1 MLKARGITYG
11 ELAARIDM
19 SEASVKRMF
28 SQKNFTLLRLDDIL
42 SASGI
47 EFEELSAAQSG
58 PALISQL
65 TLAQEREIIG
75 DPRLLVVAVS
85 AMNHI
90 SFDDIV
96 RYYEMTELE
105 VTKYLLRL
113 DKIGFL
119 ELLPNNRVKLL
130 IARTFQLDRER
141 SDPDLLPPRGRG
153 RLSQLRF
160 DGEDEVL
167 RLVNVMLSKQSAG
180 CAARTPQAGRR
191 RILPAASARNAAAA
205 GPEARHQFY
214 RRGASVG
221 APGIQD
227 AAAQTVI
234 QPIHRTETHMSQS
247 SQFSLLKQRRF
258 APFFWTQFLGAFN
271 DNVFKTAF
279 LVVLTF
285 DAAKWTTLD
294 PSMLT
299 NLIPGLFILPY
310 VLFSA
315 TAYQIVEKV
324 EKGRLARIV
333 KLIEIGIMLVA

>member
-1 MLKARGITYG
+1 MPHAITLVDTLKRLLKARGITYG

-28 SQKNFTLLRLDDIL
+28 SQKNFTLQRLDDIL

-58 PALISQL
+58 PALIAQL

-130 IARTFQLDRER
+130 IARTFSWIANGPIQSYFRHEASADYLN
-141 SDPDLLPPRGRG
+141 S
-153 RLSQLRF
+153 RF

-167 RLVNVMLSKQSAG
+167 RLVNVMLSKQSASALLERLKQVAAEFSQQHQHETRLPLEQKHAISFIV
-180 CAARTPQAGRR
+180 AARPWVPQA
-191 RILPAASARNAAAA
+191 
-205 GPEARHQFY
+205 
-214 RRGASVG
+214 
-221 APGIQD
+221 
-227 AAAQTVI
+227 
-234 QPIHRTETHMSQS
+234 
-247 SQFSLLKQRRF
+247 
-258 APFFWTQFLGAFN
+258 
-271 DNVFKTAF
+271 FKT
-279 LVVLTF
+279 LQRKT
-285 DAAKWTTLD
+285 
-294 PSMLT
+294 
-299 NLIPGLFILPY
+299 
-310 VLFSA
+310 
-315 TAYQIVEKV
+315 
-324 EKGRLARIV
+324 
-333 KLIEIGIMLVA
+333 

>member
-1 MLKARGITYG
+1 MPHAITLVDTLKRLLKARGITYG

-28 SQKNFTLLRLDDIL
+28 SQKNFTLQRLDDIL

-130 IARTFQLDRER
+130 IARTFSWIANGPIQTYFRHEAAADYLN
-141 SDPDLLPPRGRG
+141 S
-153 RLSQLRF
+153 RF

-180 CAARTPQAGRR
+180 ALLERLKQVAAEFSQQHQHETRLPLDQKHAISFIVAARPWVPQA
-191 RILPAASARNAAAA
+191 
-205 GPEARHQFY
+205 
-214 RRGASVG
+214 
-221 APGIQD
+221 
-227 AAAQTVI
+227 
-234 QPIHRTETHMSQS
+234 
-247 SQFSLLKQRRF
+247 
-258 APFFWTQFLGAFN
+258 
-271 DNVFKTAF
+271 FKT
-279 LVVLTF
+279 LQR
-285 DAAKWTTLD
+285 K
-294 PSMLT
+294 P
-299 NLIPGLFILPY
+299 
-310 VLFSA
+310 
-315 TAYQIVEKV
+315 
-324 EKGRLARIV
+324 
-333 KLIEIGIMLVA
+333 